1 MNQCI
6 IVETSNGWY
15 VKSIHKIL
23 DDEEIIRVFEI
34 SEKQSDAKYET
45 FAKMLEY
52 VSQAIEPDGFLTDS
66 EPQKSI
72 KFSYEVVDQ
81 IVAARK
87 Q

>member
-34 SEKQSDAKYET
+34 PEKQNDAKYET

-52 VSQAIEPDGFLTDS
+52 VSEALEPDSFLSDS
-66 EPQKSI
+66 EAQKSI
-72 KFSYEVVDQ
+72 KFSYEVTDK
-81 IVAARK
+81 IIAARK